1 MMQNVMRILQRLS
14 YITMK
19 EYRQKLYERKS
30 KMKSLF
36 ISRVKIKII
45 EILKMLMFSQDINK
59 LSLVR
64 IMQEKQIFLR
74 ALQLIL
80 DPTLSD
86 EDRMLQESDFND
98 LLVNPMENKEEIVI
112 EIYVDNYSNNKTIL
126 TVFQDATVK
135 NEEGK
140 RSIKVYIPILPIY

>member
-30 KMKSLF
+30 KMKKF
-36 ISRVKIKII
+36 IYFQSKDKKII
-45 EILKMLMFSQDINK
+45 EILKNVDVQLGH
-59 LSLVR
+59 
-64 IMQEKQIFLR
+64 KQIIIGENNVGKTNFLR

-98 LLVNPMENKEEIVI
+98 
-112 EIYVDNYSNNKTIL
+112 
-126 TVFQDATVK
+126 FAC
-135 NEEGK
+135 
-140 RSIKVYIPILPIY
+140 